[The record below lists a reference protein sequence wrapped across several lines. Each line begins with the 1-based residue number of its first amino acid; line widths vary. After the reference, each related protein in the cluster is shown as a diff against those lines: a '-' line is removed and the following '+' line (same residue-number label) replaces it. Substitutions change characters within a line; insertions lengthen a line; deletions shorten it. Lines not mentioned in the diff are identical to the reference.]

1 MHFNLCGDS
10 CKAVRDFGVDR
21 ANAGCDFQAPAT
33 LDTQQEMQCQDQCLE
48 EGYACEASQATGGSN
63 QVILQCQYL
72 VFSIC
77 VLTECVY
84 RCSLVST
91 LAVFVPNWVLPSVS
105 SR

>member
-10 CKAVRDFGVDR
+10 CKTVRDFGVDR
-21 ANAGCDFQAPAT
+21 ANSGCEFQAPPT

-63 QVILQCQYL
+63 QVIQQCQCF
-72 VFSIC
+72 VISI
-77 VLTECVY
+77 EWVY

-91 LAVFVPNWVLPSVS
+91 LAVFGPSWVLPSVS
-105 SR
+105 RR